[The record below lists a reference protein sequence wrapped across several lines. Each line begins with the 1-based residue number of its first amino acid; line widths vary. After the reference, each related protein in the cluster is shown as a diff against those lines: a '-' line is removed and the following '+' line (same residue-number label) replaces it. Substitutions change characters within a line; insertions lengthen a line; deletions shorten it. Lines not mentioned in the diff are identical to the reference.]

1 MVGSIFRASP
11 AVPIALRK
19 REREKMIALLI
30 THGVMHLVDDEL
42 FYVIRRPYPLLK
54 EEIYI

>member
-1 MVGSIFRASP
+1 
-11 AVPIALRK
+11 
-19 REREKMIALLI
+19 MIALLI